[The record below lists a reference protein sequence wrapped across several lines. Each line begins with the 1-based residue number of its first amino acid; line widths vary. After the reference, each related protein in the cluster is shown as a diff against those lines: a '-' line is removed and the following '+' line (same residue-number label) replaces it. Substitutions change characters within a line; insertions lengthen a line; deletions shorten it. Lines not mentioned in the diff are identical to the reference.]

1 MSEPQDARERR
12 LIAENLDCSM
22 LVEAGAGS
30 GKTSSLVDRMLALIG
45 TGKAAVGRMA
55 AVTFTRKAAA
65 ELKGRFQIA
74 LEDRLRQ
81 DQDEAARVKYSNALS
96 KMELLFTGT
105 IHSFCAMLL
114 RERPIEAGLDP
125 DFQELEED
133 ENALYRDRCWAEYLE
148 RLHSEESGLLKN
160 ITDLG
165 IDPADLLKTYQSV
178 SYFPEVEVARVKMDR
193 PDFSRGKVL
202 VKGFLDR
209 AFTQLPSRVPQK
221 GWDKLQILLR
231 RVSRLL
237 DFLELGD
244 DLHFVQI
251 LQVLSKN
258 AKITQYKWPDKEQ
271 AKALEHDFDEIR
283 GDVVIPYLEHW
294 QRYCHFFIMEFIIP
308 AVAYFQEFREKKSLM
323 NFQDLLLKAAALLR
337 ESPEVRSYFQERFTH
352 ILVDEF
358 QDTDPIQAELI
369 LYLTGEDLTEK
380 SWRRLKVKPGA
391 LFVVGDPKQSIF
403 RFRRADIDT
412 YNDVKEII
420 DRSDGQIISL
430 TTNFRSVPALCTWL
444 NPIFRAKFPE
454 KASQFQPGFEE
465 LVPFQQEAIGGVRR
479 ITLEDFSKQEEA
491 AQEDAALIAAWVYE
505 ALTKDRGG
513 SPRRGDGEAGIK
525 LSSPGDVMVLL
536 RYKAHLAIYARAL
549 EAFGIPFQVTGSSG
563 FRDSG
568 ELRQLLNLLTAVAA
582 PDDQVALIATLR
594 GQFFGVSDDLLYRF
608 RAAGGRFSYLE
619 SIDQCQ
625 DEEPRERLGAALTE
639 LRQFYQWAE
648 RKPPAAALS
657 LILDRLGI
665 IPLALI
671 RQMGES
677 RAGNLL
683 KALELALWEASENLT
698 SFADL
703 VARLSEYYAEIEV
716 EEMSVEPGKV
726 DAVRLMNLHKAKGLQ
741 AEMIFLADPLKA
753 PDHRP
758 SLHISRTEHISMGYF
773 VAIREKGF
781 QRDILGLPPEW
792 PEKESLEVQYQ
803 QAEEERLLYVATT
816 RAKQLLVVSTCPQK
830 PNRGPWKDLY
840 QYLGGVPEL
849 PAPRQRAV
857 ESIPEGK
864 ISPQALETARS
875 DRAARISW
883 GKQPSYAVESVTAAA
898 KASTQESPFTED
910 SDKGMSWGRIV
921 HRLLEAAA
929 RDSTLNLDLS
939 AQNLLVEE
947 ERPLTERDEVVA
959 LVKSVMCSELWRR
972 QARAEKRLFEVPF
985 SLTLQEEIPKVMS
998 GVIDLAFKE
1007 PDGWVI
1013 ADYKTDRVNKN
1024 LDALIAFYRRQVE
1037 MYKDFW
1043 ERMSGEKVK
1052 EAGLY
1057 FINIGRWIEI

>member
-12 LIAENLDCSM
+12 LITENLDCSM

-30 GKTSSLVDRMLALIG
+30 GKTTSLVDRMLALIV
-45 TGKAAVGRMA
+45 TGKAAIDRMA

-74 LEDRLRQ
+74 LEDRLSQ
-81 DQDEAARVKYSNALS
+81 DQDEAAKVRYNDALS
-96 KMELLFTGT
+96 RMELVFTGT
-105 IHSFCAMLL
+105 IHSFCGRLL
-114 RERPIEAGLDP
+114 RERPIEAGLAP
-125 DFQELEED
+125 DFQELEEG
-133 ENALYRDRCWAEYLE
+133 ENAFYRDRCWAEYLE
-148 RLHSEESGLLKN
+148 RLHSEESGLLKT

-178 SYFPEVEVARVKMDR
+178 SYYPEVEVARVKMDR
-193 PDFSRGKVL
+193 PDFSREKVL
-202 VKGFLDR
+202 VKDFLDH
-209 AFTQLPSRVPQK
+209 AFTELPSRVPQK
-221 GWDKLQILLR
+221 GWDGLQDLLR
-231 RVSRLL
+231 RVRRLL
-237 DFLELGD
+237 DFLKLAN
-244 DLHFVQI
+244 DLDFIQI
-251 LQVLSKN
+251 LRVLSKN

-271 AKALEHDFDEIR
+271 AKTLKNEFDEIR
-283 GDVVIPYLEHW
+283 DNVVIPCLESW

-337 ESPEVRSYFQERFTH
+337 ESPEVRSYFQERFSH

-369 LYLTGEDLTEK
+369 LYLTGDDLSEK
-380 SWRRLKVKPGA
+380 SWRRLRVKPGA

-412 YNDVKEII
+412 YSEVKKII
-420 DRSDGQIISL
+420 DRSGGQIIPL

-444 NPIFRAKFPE
+444 NPIFQAKFPE
-454 KASQFQPGFEE
+454 KASQFQAAFEE
-465 LVPFQQEAIGGVRR
+465 LVPFQQGSGGGVRR
-479 ITLEDFSKQEEA
+479 ISLEDCSKQGEA
-491 AQEDAALIAAWVYE
+491 AMEDAELIAAWIYE
-505 ALTKDRGG
+505 ALQKDLGG
-513 SPRRGDGEAGIK
+513 SPRRSDREAGVK

-563 FRDSG
+563 FRDSE
-568 ELRQLLNLLTAVAA
+568 ELRHLLNLLASVAA
-582 PDDQVALIATLR
+582 PDDQIALIATLR

-608 RAAGGRFSYLE
+608 RAAGGMFSYLG
-619 SIDQCQ
+619 SPDLCQ

-639 LRQFYQWAE
+639 LRQFHKWA
-648 RKPPAAALS
+648 RVKPPAAALS

-683 KALELALWEASENLT
+683 KALELSLWEASENLA
-698 SFADL
+698 SFSDL

-716 EEMSVEPGKV
+716 EEMSVEPGKQ

-753 PDHRP
+753 SDHPP
-758 SLHISRTEHISMGYF
+758 SLHISRKEDISMGYF
-773 VAIREKGF
+773 VASREKGF

-792 PEKESLEVQYQ
+792 PEKESLEVHYQ

-830 PNRGPWKDLY
+830 PNRGPWKDFY
-840 QYLGGVPEL
+840 QDLVGVPEL
-849 PAPRQRAV
+849 PAPGQSSVQA
-857 ESIPEGK
+857 IPEGK
-864 ISPQALETARS
+864 ISPPALETARN

-898 KASTQESPFTED
+898 KASTQELPFPGD

-929 RDSTLNLDLS
+929 RDSSLDLDLA

-947 ERPLTERDEVVA
+947 ERPVTERDEVVA
-959 LVKSVMCSELWRR
+959 LIKAVMGSELWQR
-972 QARAEKRLFEVPF
+972 QARAEKRLIEVPF
-985 SLTLQEEIPKVMS
+985 SLMLQEEIPKVMS
-998 GVIDLAFKE
+998 GVIDLTFKE

-1013 ADYKTDRVNKN
+1013 ADYKTDQVNGN

-1043 ERMSGEKVK
+1043 ERMSGERVK

-1057 FINIGRWIEI
+1057 FISINQWVPL

>member
-12 LIAENLDCSM
+12 LIIENLDCSI

-45 TGKAAVGRMA
+45 TGKAAVDRMA

-74 LEDRLRQ
+74 LEERLRQ
-81 DQDEAARVKYSNALS
+81 DQDEITKIRYGDALS
-96 KMELLFTGT
+96 RMELLFTGT
-105 IHSFCAMLL
+105 IHSFCGRLL

-148 RLHSEESGLLKN
+148 RLHSAESGLLKT

-165 IDPADLLKTYQSV
+165 IDPADLQKTYQSV
-178 SYFPEVEVARVKMDR
+178 SYYPEVEVARVKMDQ
-193 PDFSRGKVL
+193 PDFSQERIL
-202 VKGFLDR
+202 VKDFLDYV
-209 AFTQLPSRVPQK
+209 FTELPSRVPEK
-221 GWDKLQILLR
+221 GWDDLQALLH
-231 RVSRLL
+231 RVRRLL
-237 DFLELGD
+237 DFLKLEN
-244 DLHFVQI
+244 DLDFIQI
-251 LQVLSKN
+251 LRILSKN
-258 AKITQYKWPDKEQ
+258 AKITQYKWPDKGQ
-271 AKALEHDFDEIR
+271 AKALKHDFDEIK
-283 GDVVIPYLEHW
+283 DNVVTPSLERW

-308 AVAYFQEFREKKSLM
+308 AVKYFQEFREKKSLM
-323 NFQDLLLKAAALLR
+323 NFQDLLLKAAGLLR

-369 LYLTGEDLTEK
+369 LYLTGGDLTEK

-412 YNDVKEII
+412 YNEVKEII
-420 DRSDGQIISL
+420 GRSGGQIIPL

-444 NPIFRAKFPE
+444 NPIFRTKFPE
-454 KASQFQPGFEE
+454 KASQFQPEFEE
-465 LVPFQQEAIGGVRR
+465 LVPFQQGAGGGVRR
-479 ITLEDFSKQEEA
+479 INLEGCSKQEEA
-491 AQEDAALIAAWVYE
+491 AKEDAKLIAAWIYD
-505 ALTKDRGG
+505 ALKKDQSG
-513 SPRRGDGEAGIK
+513 SLRRGDGEAGVK

-549 EAFGIPFQVTGSSG
+549 EAIGIPFQVTGSSG
-563 FRDSG
+563 FKDSE
-568 ELRQLLNLLTAVAA
+568 ELRQLLNLLAAVAA

-594 GQFFGVSDDLLYRF
+594 GQFFGVSDDILYRF
-608 RAAGGRFSYLE
+608 RAAGGEFSYLE
-619 SIDQCQ
+619 SPDQCE
-625 DEEPRERLGAALTE
+625 DAEPREQVRAALTE
-639 LRQFYQWAE
+639 LRRFHQWA
-648 RKPPAAALS
+648 RGKPPAAALS

-683 KALELALWEASENLT
+683 KALELALWEASENPT

-703 VARLSEYYAEIEV
+703 VDRLSEYYAKIEV
-716 EEMSVEPGKV
+716 EEMSVEPGKQ
-726 DAVRLMNLHKAKGLQ
+726 DTVRLMNLHKAKGLQ
-741 AEMIFLADPLKA
+741 AEMIFLADPLKD

-758 SLHISRTEHISMGYF
+758 TLHITRTEDVSMGYF
-773 VAIREKGF
+773 VASREKGF
-781 QRDILGLPPEW
+781 QKEILGLPPEW
-792 PEKESLEVQYQ
+792 PEKEALEVQYQ
-803 QAEEERLLYVATT
+803 QEEEERLLYVATT
-816 RAKQLLVVSTCPQK
+816 RAKQLLVVSNCPKK
-830 PNRGPWKDLY
+830 PNRGPWKDLN
-840 QYLGGVPEL
+840 QYLEGVPEI
-849 PAPRQRAV
+849 PSPGQTKDTA
-857 ESIPEGK
+857 IPEGK
-864 ISPQALETARS
+864 ISRQALETNRS
-875 DRAARISW
+875 DRSARISW
-883 GKQPSYAVESVTAAA
+883 VKKPSYAVESVTAAA
-898 KASTQESPFTED
+898 KASTQESPFPGD

-929 RDSTLNLDLS
+929 RDSTLNLNLS

-959 LVKSVMCSELWRR
+959 LVKSVMGSELWER
-972 QARAEKRLFEVPF
+972 QAAAEKRLFEVPF
-985 SLTLQEEIPKVMS
+985 SLMLHEEIPKVMS

-1013 ADYKTDRVNKN
+1013 ADYKTDRVDGN

-1043 ERMSGEKVK
+1043 ERMSGERVK
-1052 EAGLY
+1052 ETGLY
-1057 FINIGRWIEI
+1057 FVSINQWVTL